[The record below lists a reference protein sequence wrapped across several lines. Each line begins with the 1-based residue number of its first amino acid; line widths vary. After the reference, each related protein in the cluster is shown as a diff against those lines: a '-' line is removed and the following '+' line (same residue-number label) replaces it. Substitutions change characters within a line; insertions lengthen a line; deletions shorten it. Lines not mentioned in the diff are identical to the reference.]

1 MLLSQKAQFISIS
14 AALNHQWKQQLHS
27 STCTLT
33 HGNNI
38 FAQGGCSAWLQL
50 SAWKVEDRGFEH
62 HAGLQV
68 SKKQNVSSPLTRK
81 YCEELPWP
89 WGSFLDLRLPGLE
102 FWILCLEGIIIPLI
116 SPSSGNSPGPASP
129 YVHKSGLKPHSF
141 YSISWKE
148 SLHTQSLLETIISPR
163 QPIPWE
169 QSFQPDSPTARSPW
183 KQ

>member
-1 MLLSQKAQFISIS
+1 MGTIYSPRAGAVHGYSCLLEKSKIED
-14 AALNHQWKQQLHS
+14 S
-27 STCTLT
+27 STTLAFKFQR
-33 HGNNI
+33 NKMFPPRSLVNI
-38 FAQGGCSAWLQL
+38 Q
-50 SAWKVEDRGFEH
+50 
-62 HAGLQV
+62 
-68 SKKQNVSSPLTRK
+68 

-89 WGSFLDLRLPGLE
+89 WGSFPDLRLPGLE
-102 FWILCLEGIIIPLI
+102 FWILCLEDIIIPLI
-116 SPSSGNSPGPASP
+116 SPSSGNSPGLVSP